1 MSSST
6 EPALGLAFGPWAVA
20 FFFRQSVVAVLQL
33 EAVNYIEH
41 YTQPRGKLPA
51 GYPAMVPLALV
62 PPL

>member
-41 YTQPRGKLPA
+41 YT
-51 GYPAMVPLALV
+51 
-62 PPL
+62 